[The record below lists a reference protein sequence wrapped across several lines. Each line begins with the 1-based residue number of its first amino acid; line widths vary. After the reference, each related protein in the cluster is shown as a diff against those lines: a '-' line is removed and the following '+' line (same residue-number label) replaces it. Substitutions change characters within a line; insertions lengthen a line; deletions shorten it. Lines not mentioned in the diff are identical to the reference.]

1 VIRRHAGAM
10 TTDARNL
17 VDCRTL
23 RELAELTDPAGILS
37 VYATADP
44 ATGSAVP
51 AWQVRIVN
59 ELVTLERRL
68 AKDGDADRAAL
79 LAGRLSDVEG
89 ELKAL
94 IDTTRT
100 GRGRAL
106 FVPLSGGPAR
116 RIATQ
121 AAFGELVELGPAA
134 HLRPLVAALSAFPPA
149 GVVTV
154 DGRGVRLIDVRL
166 DHATDIDLVVYT
178 PRATGHVDASSAS
191 TTSHGVAG
199 HDVAAHRAAD
209 HLGRF
214 LHRAADTVAGRAT
227 ELGWERLVVSGE
239 PTKVRELTSR
249 LPLEVAAHTVS
260 MPRQLAG
267 LSAAEA
273 YAAVESHLRAGRRGV
288 VRSVIDRAVN
298 TAHGGGAGA
307 LGLADVLT
315 ALAQGQVRHLLL
327 AADREWS
334 GRSGPDGA
342 LYPEFVAVPGVP
354 ESVLRPE
361 SHLGE
366 RMIVSAIRQ
375 GASVTLLDAAD
386 AAPLAEADGAA
397 AVLRW

>member
-1 VIRRHAGAM
+1 M
-10 TTDARNL
+10 
-17 VDCRTL
+17 L
-23 RELAELTDPAGILS
+23 RELAELTDPAGVLS

-44 ATGSAVP
+44 GTGSAVP

-59 ELVTLERRL
+59 ELVALERRL
-68 AKDGDADRAAL
+68 AREGDADRAAL
-79 LAGRLSDVEG
+79 LAERLSDVEG

-106 FVPLSGGPAR
+106 FVPLNGGPVR
-116 RIATQ
+116 RLATQ
-121 AAFGELVELGPAA
+121 ALLGEFVELGPAA

-166 DHATDIDLVVYT
+166 DHATDVELVVYT
-178 PRATGHVDASSAS
+178 PRAVEHLDASHTS
-191 TTSHGVAG
+191 TTSHGVAA
-199 HDVAAHRAAD
+199 HDVAAQHAAD

-214 LHRAADTVAGRAT
+214 LHGAADTVAGRAT
-227 ELGWERLVVSGE
+227 ELGWERLVVCGE
-239 PTKVRELTSR
+239 PVKVRELTAR

-260 MPRQLAG
+260 VPRQLAG
-267 LSAAEA
+267 LSAAEV
-273 YAAVESHLRAGRRGV
+273 YAAVASHLRAGRRGV
-288 VRSVIDRAVN
+288 VRSLVENAVSA
-298 TAHGGGAGA
+298 AHAGGAGA

-327 AADREWS
+327 AADREWR

-354 ESVLRPE
+354 EAALRPDA
-361 SHLGE
+361 HLGE
-366 RMIVSAIRQ
+366 RMIVAALRQ
-375 GASVTLLDAAD
+375 GAAVTLLDAAD
-386 AAPLAEADGAA
+386 AGPLAEADGAA